1 DFHSLFVNH
10 PFTRLVTQRLIW
22 GVYPANEPRRLLNA
36 FRVAAEGEFCNAQDE
51 PIDLPADALIG
62 IAHPLEMTAEM
73 RSEFAQLFAD
83 YEIMPPFRQLSRR
96 TVLLTPDESTSN
108 SLTRWEGKS
117 ATVGQ
122 LMGMRYKGW
131 ESGYEDAFVYDL
143 GEYRLVL
150 KFSPGFNHY
159 NVDSKALMSF
169 RSLRV
174 YRDNKSVTFAELD
187 VFDLSEALSAP
198 DVIFH

>member
-1 DFHSLFVNH
+1 M
-10 PFTRLVTQRLIW
+10 
-22 GVYPANEPRRLLNA
+22 GGYPANEPRRLLNA

-131 ESGYEDAFVYDL
+131 ESGYEDAFVYDWVSTGWSL
-143 GEYRLVL
+143 SFHPVL
-150 KFSPGFNHY
+150 TTTILIAK
-159 NVDSKALMSF
+159 
-169 RSLRV
+169 R
-174 YRDNKSVTFAELD
+174 
-187 VFDLSEALSAP
+187 
-198 DVIFH
+198 